1 MTDFTAL
8 LKVLTGSQVEFIIVG
23 GVAAAIHGS
32 ARVTIDLDI
41 VYKRS
46 SANLARLVD
55 ALSPYQPYLRGAPPG
70 LPFIFDQRTLERGL
84 NFTFTTALGPL
95 DLLGE
100 MTGVGGYDEVRP
112 SAIQAEFL
120 GIRCLCVSLDQLIRA
135 KRAAG
140 RAKDL
145 EVIGELELLLDRK
158 RGSQ

>member
-55 ALSPYQPYLRGAPPG
+55 ALSPYQPYLRGAPPW
-70 LPFIFDQRTLERGL
+70 
-84 NFTFTTALGPL
+84 
-95 DLLGE
+95 
-100 MTGVGGYDEVRP
+100 P
-112 SAIQAEFL
+112 SVHI
-120 GIRCLCVSLDQLIRA
+120 
-135 KRAAG
+135 
-140 RAKDL
+140 
-145 EVIGELELLLDRK
+145 
-158 RGSQ
+158 